1 MAFDLFNS
9 FDIDIP
15 GLFNLLFQTN
25 CSEQVHFL
33 NDEKKLL
40 FTTFTI
46 ALYLPFKS
54 PPCVCFFLWKWKSDY
69 SVFTVCRNVKKTS
82 GRFCSYSFILC
93 NLHSRRR
100 FIPLYFLLLL
110 SSTKIW
116 ELGLYD
122 IRFSR
127 IFAQIYFSSIIDKK
141 YLAPEIRNYWNLKK
155 KFIPSLVLYEG
166 LNNNSLGITYWQGAD
181 QSYIIMV
188 SRFL

>member
-40 FTTFTI
+40 FTMYCTFTI

-54 PPCVCFFLWKWKSDY
+54 PPCVCFFYENKRQIIT
-69 SVFTVCRNVKKTS
+69 VFTVCRNVKKTS

-127 IFAQIYFSSIIDKK
+127 IFAQIYF
-141 YLAPEIRNYWNLKK
+141 RQ
-155 KFIPSLVLYEG
+155 SLTE
-166 LNNNSLGITYWQGAD
+166 NT
-181 QSYIIMV
+181 
-188 SRFL
+188 